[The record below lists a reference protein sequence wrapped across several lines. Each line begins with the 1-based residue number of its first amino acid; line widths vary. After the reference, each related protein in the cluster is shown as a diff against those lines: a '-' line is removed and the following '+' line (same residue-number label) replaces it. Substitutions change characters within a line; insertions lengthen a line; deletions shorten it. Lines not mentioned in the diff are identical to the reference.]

1 MKVIITGAS
10 KGIGLEL
17 CRVALQKKFEVCAF
31 ARNASSSLGLKK
43 LSSDFGENLQSFD
56 LDVTS
61 GEATNRIL
69 NAIKSWNC
77 VDILINNAGVLEQDV
92 TEEALMHSFR
102 VNSVAPLLLT
112 TALMPLLKASEKPV
126 VASITSRMGSITDN
140 GSGGYY
146 GYRASKTAL
155 NMLNKS
161 IAIDNPWLTAIV
173 IHPGWVQTD
182 MGGSAAPVAAVDSA
196 QGIWNVIETAR
207 KKNSSSGNFFD
218 YMGEVLPW

>member
-17 CRVALQKKFEVCAF
+17 CHVALQKKFAVCAF
-31 ARNASSSLGLKK
+31 ARHASSSPGLKK
-43 LSSDFGENLQSFD
+43 LSADFGENLQSFD

-61 GEATNRIL
+61 GDAANRIL
-69 NAIKSWNC
+69 NAIKAWNC
-77 VDILINNAGVLEQDV
+77 VDVLINNAGVLEQDT

-112 TALMPLLKASEKPV
+112 TALMPLLKTSNKPV
-126 VASITSRMGSITDN
+126 VANITSRMGSISDN

-155 NMLNKS
+155 NMLSKS
-161 IAIDNPWLTAIV
+161 VAIDNPWLTAIV

-182 MGGSAAPVAAVDSA
+182 MGGSAAPVPAADSA
-196 QGIWNVIETAR
+196 KGIWNVIETAR
-207 KKNSSSGNFFD
+207 KNSSSGKFFD
-218 YMGEVLPW
+218 YMGEALPW

>member
-17 CRVALQKKFEVCAF
+17 CHVALQEKFEVCAF
-31 ARNASSSLGLKK
+31 ARHASSSIGLKK
-43 LSSDFGENLQSFD
+43 LSAEFGENLQSFD

-61 GEATNRIL
+61 GDAASRIL

-77 VDILINNAGVLEQDV
+77 VDVLINNAGTLAQET

-126 VASITSRMGSITDN
+126 AASITSRMGSITDN
-140 GSGGYY
+140 SSGGYY

-161 IAIDNPWLTAIV
+161 IAVDNPWLTAIV

-182 MGGSAAPVAAVDSA
+182 MGGSAAPVQAVDSA
-196 QGIWNVIETAR
+196 QGIWNVIKTAR
-207 KKNSSSGNFFD
+207 KNSSSGKFFD
-218 YMGEVLPW
+218 FRGEVLPW